1 MKISFGTDGIRGKA
15 NENLT
20 VDMAYRIGRYIGN
33 YFSNG
38 KALIGRDTRISGTMF
53 ESALAAGLTAGGC
66 DVYLLK
72 VCSTPSL
79 VYVVRSNDFDC
90 GLMISAS
97 HNPYYDNGIKIIS
110 GKGTKIDSALEKK
123 IEKYMSGED
132 ELPFATLENIGQV
145 YDYPEGIDLYFDYL
159 KKEYPL
165 NLSDYKILI
174 DCSNGSAS
182 FIAEK
187 VLKSLNCQV
196 DAINNQPNG
205 ININRN
211 CGSTHIEV
219 LVEAIKNGDY
229 DCGFSYDGDADRVI
243 AVAGDGTVV
252 DGDKILYCCG
262 KYLSDKGRLKG
273 NKIVTTTMANLG
285 LFKKLD
291 ELNIGYEKTEVGD
304 KYVYQS
310 MCENGYVLGG
320 EQSGHIIFSE
330 HATTGDGLLTT
341 LEILN
346 VMIEE
351 NKTLNELTDDLF
363 IYPQLLVNVPVKN
376 KEAVIKDQEVIAKC
390 EKVKEELHG
399 EGRVLVRAS
408 GTEPLVRV
416 MVEATTDDIC
426 GKYVTDIVD
435 FIKRKKM

>member
-1 MKISFGTDGIRGKA
+1 M
-15 NENLT
+15 
-20 VDMAYRIGRYIGN
+20 
-33 YFSNG
+33 
-38 KALIGRDTRISGTMF
+38 
-53 ESALAAGLTAGGC
+53 
-66 DVYLLK
+66 
-72 VCSTPSL
+72 
-79 VYVVRSNDFDC
+79 
-90 GLMISAS
+90 
-97 HNPYYDNGIKIIS
+97 
-110 GKGTKIDSALEKK
+110 
-123 IEKYMSGED
+123 
-132 ELPFATLENIGQV
+132 
-145 YDYPEGIDLYFDYL
+145 
-159 KKEYPL
+159 
-165 NLSDYKILI
+165 I

-320 EQSGHIIFSE
+320 EQSGHIIFQ
-330 HATTGDGLLTT
+330 
-341 LEILN
+341 N
-346 VMIEE
+346 MQ
-351 NKTLNELTDDLF
+351 
-363 IYPQLLVNVPVKN
+363 QL
-376 KEAVIKDQEVIAKC
+376 AMD
-390 EKVKEELHG
+390 
-399 EGRVLVRAS
+399 
-408 GTEPLVRV
+408 
-416 MVEATTDDIC
+416 
-426 GKYVTDIVD
+426 Y
-435 FIKRKKM
+435 

>member
-1 MKISFGTDGIRGKA
+1 MKIHFGTDGIRGKA
-15 NENLT
+15 NEDLT

-33 YFSNG
+33 HFNG
-38 KALIGRDTRISGTMF
+38 GKVLIGRDTRISGSMF

-66 DVYLLK
+66 NVYLLK

-79 VYVVRSNDFDC
+79 VYLVKNEGFSC

-110 GKGTKIDSALEKK
+110 NQGTKIDIDLEEK
-123 IEKYMSGED
+123 IEEYIYNDSKLAY
-132 ELPFATLENIGQV
+132 ATNENIGQV
-145 YDYPEGIDLYFDYL
+145 FDYTEGL
-159 KKEYPL
+159 KIYLKYLKREFPL
-165 NLSDYKILI
+165 DLSNYKLLI

-182 FIAEK
+182 FIVERF
-187 VLKSLNCQV
+187 LRSINCQV

-205 ININRN
+205 VNINLN
-211 CGSTHIEV
+211 CGSTHIDV
-219 LVEAIKNGDY
+219 LVEAIKKGDY

-262 KYLSDKGRLKG
+262 KYLASQGKLKG
-273 NKIVTTTMANLG
+273 NKIVTTVMANLG

-291 ELNIGYEKTEVGD
+291 KLNIGYEKTAVGD
-304 KYVYQS
+304 KYVYQN

-341 LEILN
+341 LEILK
-346 VMIEE
+346 VMISE
-351 NKTLNELTDDLF
+351 NKTLNELTDDLY

-376 KEAVIKDQEVIAKC
+376 KEACLKDEEVIAKC
-390 EKVKEELHG
+390 KEVEEILHG
-399 EGRVLVRAS
+399 DGRVLVRAS

-416 MVEATTDDIC
+416 MIEASTDEIC
-426 GKYVTDIVD
+426 HQYVMEIVD
-435 FIKRKKM
+435 LIKSKNM